1 MESVCEEGVGGVVR
15 NVTWCVCVCV
25 CVSERANT
33 TSTACEEGRVEV
45 RAHTHT
51 TSTARPRGQEREGRA
66 ARALCARLAAVWGGG
81 RKAWKFELHVCT
93 ARRRGASSPCHV
105 HDCGT
110 GDVLRES
117 ANVDL
122 ARGPYV
128 WDRPSQQPSPMPIP
142 TPSPRQ
148 SPTWSLMQRV
158 GCSSRDALN
167 TMWWPGGLLF
177 ESGHRLRLRVST
189 KSRLKSSN
197 LLMKCWFGKKLR

>member
-1 MESVCEEGVGGVVR
+1 MCEEGVGGVVR

-122 ARGPYV
+122 ARGPYGSAV
-128 WDRPSQQPSPMPIP
+128 CVGPAEPAAEPDADSDAESEAEPDVEPDAEGRVFVERCAEHDVVAGWAAVRE
-142 TPSPRQ
+142 
-148 SPTWSLMQRV
+148 WSSAQAS
-158 GCSSRDALN
+158 C
-167 TMWWPGGLLF
+167 
-177 ESGHRLRLRVST
+177 
-189 KSRLKSSN
+189 
-197 LLMKCWFGKKLR
+197 